1 MSDISGSGPISP
13 RERRMY
19 EQEYKHS
26 AELFQKALEQSAKS
40 DNQYQQEQFGEV
52 MGKAMD
58 VLNQTAQGLKRKDLM
73 EQNSKIAADY
83 QAYQS
88 SPADE
93 ARRAKLNQDLDR
105 AKHSF

>member
-40 DNQYQQEQFGEV
+40 DNQYQQEQF
-52 MGKAMD
+52 
-58 VLNQTAQGLKRKDLM
+58 L
-73 EQNSKIAADY
+73 S
-83 QAYQS
+83 
-88 SPADE
+88 
-93 ARRAKLNQDLDR
+93 
-105 AKHSF
+105 